1 MSDQKIINLQNYKK
15 QISKKTNFPKKIMEK
30 NKKMLFLL
38 IAIGA
43 LLGVILWNYFV
54 EDVANLDVQIP
65 PSRNIAYNEQLP
77 VAMTT
82 TQVANEFEKADGK
95 PILLYIYTTW
105 CKICAKNFATI
116 NDISREFQ
124 NTDLQIIALAID
136 RDIEAEILQNYL
148 NKFGEFYFQPRYLAF
163 KEGFIDFLTKKNIRY
178 NNHVPFTVLISKE
191 GKVLVK
197 YSGAKNK
204 NYLRNKIVK
213 ELYL

>member
-1 MSDQKIINLQNYKK
+1 
-15 QISKKTNFPKKIMEK
+15 
-30 NKKMLFLL
+30 MLFLL

-43 LLGVILWNYFV
+43 LLGMILWNYFV
-54 EDVANLDVQIP
+54 EGVANLDAQIP
-65 PSRNIAYNEQLP
+65 PSRNITYNQQLP

-105 CKICAKNFATI
+105 CKICTKNFATI

-136 RDIEAEILQNYL
+136 RDMEAEILQNHL
-148 NKFGEFYFQPRYLAF
+148 NKFGEFYFQPRYLSF
-163 KEGFIDFLTKKNIRY
+163 KEGFKDFLSKKNIRY

-191 GKVLVK
+191 GEVLLK